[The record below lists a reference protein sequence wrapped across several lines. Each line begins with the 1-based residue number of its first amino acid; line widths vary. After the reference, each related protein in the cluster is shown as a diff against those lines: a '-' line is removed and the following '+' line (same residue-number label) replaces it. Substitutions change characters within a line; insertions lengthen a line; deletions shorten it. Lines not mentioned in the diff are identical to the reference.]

1 MTFIKSIQ
9 DRSIPDE
16 ELLQLYKTTGDLDL
30 LSKLYLRYID
40 MLYGVCLKYLN
51 DNENAKDAALDIFQ
65 EIISKV
71 QKHEVMNFKGWIY
84 QVAKNHCLMKIR
96 SEKKFSKASVDISLV
111 QSEEILHLNGELD
124 KEENFKNLHFCLGQL
139 VSEQKKV
146 VELFYLEKKC
156 YNEIVEITGI
166 EWNKVR
172 SFIQN
177 GRRNLK
183 ICMDKQS
190 NR

>member
-1 MTFIKSIQ
+1 
-9 DRSIPDE
+9 
-16 ELLQLYKTTGDLDL
+16 

-166 EWNKVR
+166 DWNKVR

>member
-1 MTFIKSIQ
+1 M
-9 DRSIPDE
+9 
-16 ELLQLYKTTGDLDL
+16 
-30 LSKLYLRYID
+30 SKLYLRYID